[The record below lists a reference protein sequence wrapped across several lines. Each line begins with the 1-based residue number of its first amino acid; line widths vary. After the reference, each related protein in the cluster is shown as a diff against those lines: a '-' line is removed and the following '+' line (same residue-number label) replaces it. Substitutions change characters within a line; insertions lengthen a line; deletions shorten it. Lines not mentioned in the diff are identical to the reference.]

1 MVARLRAGAARGLRT
16 PAAARGF
23 RRRSGRPP
31 VCYFYAVLKLLV
43 FDLDGTLADTREDL
57 AQSVNHALGEAGLPP
72 LPLAAVMARVGNGA
86 RNLVRGCLEEAR
98 RLAAYPSPTAESP
111 VRGGSA
117 GADPLEEAALAAF
130 LGHYREHCLRS
141 TAAYPGVEAALRQL
155 GGYRKSVLTNKP
167 TEPAVRILEGLG
179 LAAHFEHV
187 LGGDNPHGRKPDP
200 AALRWLMQAA
210 DAPPGRTAMV
220 GDGVQDAVAARRAGA
235 RLIGFLGGI
244 APRADLLAESPDAAV
259 ESMESLPQ
267 AVAALESRL
276 AGEAR

>member
-1 MVARLRAGAARGLRT
+1 
-16 PAAARGF
+16 
-23 RRRSGRPP
+23 
-31 VCYFYAVLKLLV
+31 VLKLLV

-57 AQSVNHALGEAGLPP
+57 AQSVNHALVASGLPP
-72 LPLAAVMARVGNGA
+72 LPLEAVMSRVGNGA
-86 RNLVRGCLEEAR
+86 RNLVRGCLEDAR
-98 RLAAYPSPTAESP
+98 RRAAPAAAPSA
-111 VRGGSA
+111 GSA
-117 GADPLEEAALAAF
+117 PVAPAGSDPLEEAALAAF
-130 LGHYREHCLRS
+130 LDHYREHCLLR

-179 LAAHFEHV
+179 LASHFEHV

-200 AALRWLMQAA
+200 AALRWLMRAA

-220 GDGVQDAVAARRAGA
+220 GDGVQDALAARRAGA

-244 APRADLLAESPDAAV
+244 APRADLLAEAPDAAV
-259 ESMESLPQ
+259 ESMESLPG
-267 AVAALESRL
+267 AVAALEARL

>member
-1 MVARLRAGAARGLRT
+1 M
-16 PAAARGF
+16 
-23 RRRSGRPP
+23 
-31 VCYFYAVLKLLV
+31 LKLLV

-57 AQSVNHALGEAGLPP
+57 AQSVNHALGESGLPSLP
-72 LPLAAVMARVGNGA
+72 LPAVMARVGNGA

-98 RLAAYPSPTAESP
+98 RLAAPSAA
-111 VRGGSA
+111 GSA
-117 GADPLEEAALAAF
+117 ASGPAGPDPSEEAALAAF
-130 LGHYREHCLRS
+130 LGHYREHCLRR

-179 LAAHFEHV
+179 LAGHFEHV

-200 AALRWLMQAA
+200 AALRWLMRAA

-259 ESMESLPQ
+259 ESMESLPA
-267 AVAALESRL
+267 AVADLEARL